1 MTIFSDEA
9 YLEASLT
16 NAIID
21 TINPAKNSFRFD
33 DAGIKRLA
41 GIVDDVIGP
50 FEDHVEIE
58 VRKDGVILFK
68 PKTPI
73 GIGLLRRKG
82 FDIPDIDVIQFNVRI
97 TP

>member
-1 MTIFSDEA
+1 MTVFSDEA

-21 TINPAKNSFRFD
+21 TINSAKNGFRFN
-33 DAGIKRLA
+33 DAGIKRIVD
-41 GIVDDVIGP
+41 IVDDVIGP

-58 VRKDGVILFK
+58 VRRDGVILLK
-68 PKTPI
+68 PKTTI
-73 GIGLLRRKG
+73 GIGLLRRRG